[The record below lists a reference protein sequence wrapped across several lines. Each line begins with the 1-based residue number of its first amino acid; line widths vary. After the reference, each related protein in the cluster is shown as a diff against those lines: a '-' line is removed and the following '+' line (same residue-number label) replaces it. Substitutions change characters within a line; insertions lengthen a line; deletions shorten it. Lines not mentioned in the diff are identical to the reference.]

1 MSRARAAWIAT
12 LALLAPLGMVPACK
26 RATTPSPEKLREAQL
41 SAMKADDPSAA
52 YALLS
57 PEVQARVPK
66 AEFIAR
72 WKDMK
77 AERAAIVRAAEAM
90 PEAEATAAREG
101 TTVHDGGRV
110 LSWTLVGDRY
120 LVVEGLPGR
129 PRTATPAEAIRSF
142 LAAARA
148 TDLSRVRAL
157 FGEELATSLQ
167 EDFGARV
174 DAIERALEDPG
185 AIELSSDEQRAELRY
200 EPDRAV
206 RLVQTD
212 AGWRITALE

>member
-1 MSRARAAWIAT
+1 MSRPSLARLAG
-12 LALLAPLGMVPACK
+12 LVALLVVIPACK
-26 RATTPSPEKLREAQL
+26 RATTPSPERLRQAQL
-41 SAMKADDPSAA
+41 AAMKTDDPGAA
-52 YALLS
+52 YALLA

-66 AEFIAR
+66 AEYVER
-72 WKDMK
+72 WNAMK
-77 AERAAIVRAAEAM
+77 AERAALLSAAAAM
-90 PEAEATAAREG
+90 PDAQATATREG
-101 TTVHDGGRV
+101 TTVHEGGRV

-157 FGEELATSLQ
+157 LGEELATSLQ

-206 RLVQTD
+206 RLQQTD